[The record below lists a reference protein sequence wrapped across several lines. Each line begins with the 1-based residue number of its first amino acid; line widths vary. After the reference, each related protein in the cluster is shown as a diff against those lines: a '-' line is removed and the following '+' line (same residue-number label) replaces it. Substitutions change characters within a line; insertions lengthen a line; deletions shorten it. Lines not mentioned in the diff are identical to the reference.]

1 MDIDGPTTRLRAVD
15 GSAADPAS
23 EAATAPIPV
32 VRGAGATATGRS
44 DRDSSADRGPY
55 LDRDPRPDGDGRDGD
70 GRDGDGRD
78 GDGRDGDGRDGH
90 PDGDG
95 RSGAPARGRRAP
107 GRARRSGVLLL
118 AVAVLLVAVVGGAV
132 YLFRSL
138 TSAADFEGAG
148 EGDVI
153 VRVADGDSTA
163 AIGRTLE
170 STGVV
175 ASVAAFLDAAE
186 QDDRILGVQP
196 GSYQMRS
203 RMSATAAVE
212 RLLEP
217 DARVGQLEIRGG
229 VQLDD
234 TSAPDGTVAPG
245 VLTLIS
251 RATCATID
259 GADSCVGVEDLR
271 SAMAET
277 DPAELGVPSWAQE
290 AVSAADPVR
299 RLEGLLVPGLYEVE
313 PGRTA
318 VEVLQ
323 GLLATST
330 ARLEAGGIVAGADAI
345 GTSPYEVLIISSLV
359 EKEGI
364 TPDMPKVA
372 RVVYNRLQIGQRL
385 ELDSTVNYPL
395 DLQAL
400 RTTAEDRS
408 TPGPYNSYATAGL
421 PPTPIAAPGRE
432 AVAAALDPEP
442 GPWFFFVRC
451 QTDGTSCFAE
461 TFAEHTANVQ
471 LARDNGAF

>member
-1 MDIDGPTTRLRAVD
+1 MSAQPPSGAGRPRSLPSDPVDIDGPTTRLRAVD
-15 GSAADPAS
+15 GPAADPAS
-23 EAATAPIPV
+23 EAATAPIPA
-32 VRGAGATATGRS
+32 VRPETPSPA
-44 DRDSSADRGPY
+44 DDESAPV
-55 LDRDPRPDGDGRDGD
+55 PP
-70 GRDGDGRD
+70 
-78 GDGRDGDGRDGH
+78 
-90 PDGDG
+90 
-95 RSGAPARGRRAP
+95 P
-107 GRARRSGVLLL
+107 GRARRR
-118 AVAVLLVAVVGGAV
+118 AVLLVAVTVLLVAVLGGAL
-132 YLFRSL
+132 YLFRSI
-138 TSAADFEGAG
+138 TSAPDFVGPG
-148 EGDVI
+148 EGDV
-153 VRVADGDSTA
+153 VVQVADGDSTA
-163 AIGRTLE
+163 AIGRTLAG
-170 STGVV
+170 TGVV
-175 ASVAAFLDAAE
+175 ASVEAFLDAAE

-203 RMSATAAVE
+203 RMSAAAAVA

-217 DARVGQLEIRGG
+217 EARVGQLEIRGG

-245 VLTLIS
+245 VLTLVS

-259 GADSCVGVEDLR
+259 GAESCVSVDDLR
-271 SAMAET
+271 AAMAGT
-277 DPAELGVPSWAQE
+277 DPAELGVPGWAQE
-290 AVSAADPVR
+290 EVGRADPVR
-299 RLEGLLVPGLYEVE
+299 RLEGLFVPGVYEVQ
-313 PGRTA
+313 PGRSA

-323 GLLATST
+323 ALLATST
-330 ARLEAGGIVAGADAI
+330 ARLEATGLVPGADAA
-345 GTSPYEVLIISSLV
+345 GMSPYEVLIISSLV

-372 RVVYNRLQIGQRL
+372 RVVHNRLAAGQRL

-400 RTTAEDRS
+400 RTTAEDRD

-421 PPTPIAAPGRE
+421 PPTPIAAAGRD

>member
-1 MDIDGPTTRLRAVD
+1 MDIDGPTTRLRAVG
-15 GSAADPAS
+15 GSAADPTS

-32 VRGAGATATGRS
+32 VRDGRPAAS
-44 DRDSSADRGPY
+44 PADRADRADRDE
-55 LDRDPRPDGDGRDGD
+55 RDERDDRPDDDA
-70 GRDGDGRD
+70 
-78 GDGRDGDGRDGH
+78 
-90 PDGDG
+90 
-95 RSGAPARGRRAP
+95 RSGSAAPSRGRRGP

-118 AVAVLLVAVVGGAV
+118 AVAVLLVAVVGGAY

-138 TSAADFEGAG
+138 TSAADFDGPG

-153 VRVADGDSTA
+153 IQVADGDSTA

-175 ASVAAFLDAAE
+175 ASVGAFLDAAE

-203 RMSATAAVE
+203 RMSGAAAVG
-212 RLLEP
+212 RLLDP
-217 DARVGQLEIRGG
+217 AARVGQLEIRGG

-259 GADSCVGVEDLR
+259 GADACVSVDDLR
-271 SAMAET
+271 AAMAQT
-277 DPAELGVPSWAQE
+277 DPAELGVPSWARE

-313 PGRTA
+313 PGQDA
-318 VEVLQ
+318 VQVLQ

-330 ARLEAGGIVAGADAI
+330 ARLEAGGIVAGAEAI
-345 GTSPYEVLIISSLV
+345 GSSPYEVLIISSLV

-372 RVVYNRLQIGQRL
+372 RVVYNRLAAGQRL

-400 RTTAEDRS
+400 RTTAEDRG

-421 PPTPIAAPGRE
+421 PPTPIAAPGRD
-432 AVAAALDPEP
+432 AVAAALAPEP

>member
-1 MDIDGPTTRLRAVD
+1 MDIDGPTTRLRAV
-15 GSAADPAS
+15 GGFAAADPDS
-23 EAATAPIPV
+23 EAETAPIRV
-32 VRGAGATATGRS
+32 V
-44 DRDSSADRGPY
+44 
-55 LDRDPRPDGDGRDGD
+55 PRRVRPAAA
-70 GRDGDGRD
+70 
-78 GDGRDGDGRDGH
+78 
-90 PDGDG
+90 
-95 RSGAPARGRRAP
+95 APAADAPDDPDEDDAPATPRRRRR

-148 EGDVI
+148 EGDVVI
-153 VRVADGDSTA
+153 QVADGDSTA

-186 QDDRILGVQP
+186 QDDRVLGVQP

-203 RMSATAAVE
+203 RMSASAAVQ
-212 RLLEP
+212 RLLDPE
-217 DARVGQLEIRGG
+217 ARVGQLEIRGG

-259 GADSCVGVEDLR
+259 GADACVSVDDLR
-271 SAMAET
+271 SAMAQT
-277 DPAELGVPSWAQE
+277 DPAELGVPSWAVD

-313 PGRTA
+313 PGQSA
-318 VEVLQ
+318 VQVLQ

-330 ARLEAGGIVAGADAI
+330 ARLEAGGIVAGAGAM
-345 GTSPYEVLIISSLV
+345 GKSPYEVLVISSLV

-372 RVVYNRLQIGQRL
+372 RVVYNRLEIGQRL

-400 RTTAEDRS
+400 RTTADDRN

-421 PPTPIAAPGRE
+421 PPTPIAAAGRE

-442 GPWFFFVRC
+442 GPWYFFVRC